1 MRYLSLI
8 ALALALP
15 LALTLHAA
23 AADEYTVESKPFKI
37 ETVLDAVFLPTDS
50 KVIMIKPETS
60 TDFTITSLLAH
71 GAGVKKGD
79 TLIGIDTRALDK
91 DITNLEKSVVISQLK
106 LAQTQHELEQ
116 LKITTPRSLEAHA
129 RSETEATEDLKHY
142 TTAGQAIEIEQAKR
156 SVEKAEFYLSAQK
169 EELQQLLKMYGEDNK
184 TEETEEIILK
194 RARHYVARAEF
205 ALKAAKISAERQL
218 STTIPR
224 NLKSKQL
231 AAQNARIDN
240 TDAKQKLPHA
250 LKIKQQE
257 ADKAAKDHQQ
267 KTEELTKLKADR
279 AMMNITAPV
288 DGIVYYGEIKDGRW
302 DPAAAAKALKIGSKI
317 PANSSLMNIIP
328 ANTSLELYALAS
340 EKHLGTLGKESTGY
354 ATTELN
360 RFQSFPVTISD
371 IASHPNTD
379 GTFLTTLKA
388 TLPENL
394 AVVAGI
400 KANVKIITNKVDQA
414 LIIPADYLTHTDD
427 GGHSVNV
434 KLADGKTAERKVTI
448 SESNTDNVMITKG
461 LEKGQVIVK

>member
-1 MRYLSLI
+1 MRYPLLI
-8 ALALALP
+8 T
-15 LALTLHAA
+15 LALTLILQAA
-23 AADEYTVESKPFKI
+23 TADEYTVEPKPFKI
-37 ETVLDAVFLPTDS
+37 ETALDAVFLPSDS
-50 KVIMIKPETS
+50 KAIMIKPETS
-60 TDFTITSLLAH
+60 ADFTITSLLAH

-79 TLIGIDTRALDK
+79 TLIGIDTRTLDK
-91 DITNLEKSVVISQLK
+91 EITNLEKSVVISQLK

-129 RSETEATEDLKHY
+129 RSETEATEDWKHY

-156 SVEKAEFYLSAQK
+156 SVEKAEFFLAAQK

-194 RARHYVARAEF
+194 RARHYVDRAEF
-205 ALKAAKISAERQL
+205 ALKTTKIRAQRQL
-218 STTIPR
+218 STAIPR

-231 AAQNARIDN
+231 AAQNARIAN
-240 TDAKQKLPHA
+240 TDAKEKLPHA

-257 ADKAAKDHQQ
+257 TEKAAKDHQE
-267 KTEELTKLKADR
+267 KTEKLTKLKADR
-279 AMMNITAPV
+279 AMMDITAPV
-288 DGIVYYGEIKDGRW
+288 DGLIYYGEIKDGRW
-302 DPAAAAKALKIGSKI
+302 NPAAAAKALKIGGKI
-317 PANSSLMNIIP
+317 PANSCLMNIIP
-328 ANTSLELYALAS
+328 ANTSLELHALAS
-340 EKHLGTLGKESTGY
+340 EKHLGTLDKESTGY

-360 RFQSFPVTISD
+360 RFQSFPVTISH

-394 AVVAGI
+394 AVVPGI
-400 KANVKIITNKVDQA
+400 KASVKIITNKLDQA

-427 GGHSVNV
+427 GGYSVNV

-448 SESNTDNVMITKG
+448 SKSNTDNVIVTEG